1 MYRGSEAEHR
11 RRPLTPDNLQHLLVP
26 GSKSKRRAATLA
38 AIAILGFLAFSLTK
52 PRSVTDLV
60 SRPASSYRPI
70 AADDGLL
77 YYQDQSTTH
86 PITQLIEEAQTAWN
100 SKLSRQSKTLEQAVA
115 NYVARYGR
123 RPPRGFDQWFAWAK
137 EKDVIIIDDFDQ
149 IYTDIAPL

>member
-1 MYRGSEAEHR
+1 MYRGPEAEHR
-11 RRPLTPDNLQHLLVP
+11 RRPSTPDNLQRFLVQ
-26 GSKSKRRAATLA
+26 GSKSKKRAATLA
-38 AIAILGFLAFSLTK
+38 AIAILGFLAFSLSK
-52 PRSVTDLV
+52 PRSVPDLV
-60 SRPASSYRPI
+60 SRPASSSRPK
-70 AADDGLL
+70 AAEDGLL

-100 SKLSRQSKTLEQAVA
+100 NKLSRQSKTLEQAVA